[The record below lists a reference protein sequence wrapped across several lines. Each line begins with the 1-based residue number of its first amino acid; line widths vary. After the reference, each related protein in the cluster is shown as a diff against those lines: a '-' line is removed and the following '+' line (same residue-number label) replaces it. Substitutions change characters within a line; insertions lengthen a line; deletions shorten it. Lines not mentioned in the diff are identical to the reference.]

1 MNNAMNHDDI
11 IEEVRT
17 IREQLAAKHNY
28 DVRALFLDAKRR
40 QQESDR
46 RVVEL
51 APRFLDSAN
60 RRRIS

>member
-1 MNNAMNHDDI
+1 MNHDDI
-11 IEEVRT
+11 IKEVRT

-40 QQESDR
+40 QQESRR

-51 APRFLDSAN
+51 TPRNLAST
-60 RRRIS
+60 STE

>member
-1 MNNAMNHDDI
+1 MNHDDI
-11 IEEVRT
+11 IKEVRT
-17 IREQLAAKHNY
+17 IREQLAATHNY

-40 QQESDR
+40 QQESRR

-60 RRRIS
+60 RRRVS

>member
-1 MNNAMNHDDI
+1 MNYDDI

-17 IREQLAAKHNY
+17 IREQLTARHNY
-28 DVRALFLDAKRR
+28 DVRALFLEARRR
-40 QQESDR
+40 QQESGR

-51 APRFLDSAN
+51 APRSLDSAN